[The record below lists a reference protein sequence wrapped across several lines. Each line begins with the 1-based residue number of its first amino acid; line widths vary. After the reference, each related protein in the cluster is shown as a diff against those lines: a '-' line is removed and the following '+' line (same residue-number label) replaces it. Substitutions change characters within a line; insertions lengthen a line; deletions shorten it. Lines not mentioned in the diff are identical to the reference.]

1 MPKRLIQQ
9 RRGKGSLRFKSPGH
23 RFKGATSLRK
33 MDEIERKS
41 VIKGIVKDIYNDP
54 AKTAPMLLVE
64 YENKE
69 ILCYPAPEGIMV
81 GDNIESG
88 LNASNKKGNILP
100 LSKILDGSNIYCI
113 ENRHG
118 SGPKF
123 VRSGGNFAKVIAHEE
138 KGVVVQMPSKKN
150 MVLSG
155 NCRAIIGRISGAG
168 RTEKPFVKGG
178 IKKKAR
184 NAKGKKHEVVKGTGM
199 NAVNHPHGGGGTRNR
214 KNYSVSRNAPPGA
227 KVGSIA
233 PKRTGIRRGSKK

>member
-9 RRGKGSLRFKSPGH
+9 RRGKGGPRFRSPGH

-33 MDEIERKS
+33 MDEIEEKG
-41 VIKGIVKDIYNDP
+41 VILGIVKDIYNDP

-69 ILCYPAPEGIMV
+69 ILSYPAPYGIKV
-81 GDNIESG
+81 GDLVESG
-88 LNASNKKGNILP
+88 FNAKAGMGNILP
-100 LSKILDGSNIYCI
+100 LSQIPDGSLIYCI

-123 VRSGGNFAKVIAHEE
+123 VRTGGNSAKLVAHEDR
-138 KGVVVQMPSKKN
+138 GVSIEMPSKKN
-150 MVLSG
+150 LKLAG
-155 NCRAIIGRISGAG
+155 NCRAVIGKIAGSG
-168 RTEKPFVKGG
+168 RKEKPFVKAVN
-178 IKKKAR
+178 KKYSR
-184 NAKGKKHEVVKGTGM
+184 NARGKKHSVVKGTGM

-233 PKRTGIRRGSKK
+233 PRRTGIKKGSKK